1 MLIYVYAVLGTQLFF
16 NLKHQVVVTNK
27 MNFHTFLSSVTAL
40 MRLSTGE
47 RWNLVMHE
55 CMVQVITEH
64 RPILARV
71 SRRVRARGILLLVRT
86 TLSTLL
92 PRILNRSRELY

>member
-64 RPILARV
+64 RPIFSPAYYAVYELVAYYYSLEPHCPHHCRV
-71 SRRVRARGILLLVRT
+71 
-86 TLSTLL
+86 
-92 PRILNRSRELY
+92 Y